1 MGVSRIGRG
10 SRDAPSPTKR
20 IGTCSAFVKRMMIPS
35 QPPSLT
41 RARRPV
47 RSLMND
53 ESKAVSETPRRIESH
68 TTAPRFKSFKSLN
81 DTTRHLH
88 LAASF
93 TYLLVILATPL
104 RYTAAIFTT
113 GGANG
118 SAATTS
124 STRRSE
130 AAFTAAAMAAL
141 LPGFG

>member
-1 MGVSRIGRG
+1 
-10 SRDAPSPTKR
+10 
-20 IGTCSAFVKRMMIPS
+20 
-35 QPPSLT
+35 
-41 RARRPV
+41 
-47 RSLMND
+47 MND
-53 ESKAVSETPRRIESH
+53 ESEAVSETPRRIQSH

-93 TYLLVILATPL
+93 LLVILATPL